1 MDAAANPEKT
11 GLSLALRMSYPLVK
25 NGRMKK
31 QKKTVLQSRES
42 GTMVL
47 GPEVIEDGLMGM
59 GRAIEAGG
67 PWTHPEM
74 ERIPEWRGADIR
86 ITSDF
91 ERNFNEPGY
100 FDHDLTVR
108 TRHAGPATW
117 FVFQMRDLFD
127 GWLDWGNKYGFYELL
142 AQAALEHLA
151 GNQPEPEDAKP
162 LLRAML
168 TRAFLMLEVAKEH
181 HVWPDDAMVVV
192 HSDDQEGNQYRK
204 HLEDPSFE
212 QGKNF
217 G

>member
-1 MDAAANPEKT
+1 MNKEK
-11 GLSLALRMSYPLVK
+11 K
-25 NGRMKK
+25 KMKK
-31 QKKTVLQSRES
+31 NKETKFKVK
-42 GTMVL
+42 
-47 GPEVIEDGLMGM
+47 GPEAIEDGLMDM

-91 ERNFNEPGY
+91 EMNYQAPGY

-108 TRHAGPATW
+108 TRHAGSATW

-127 GWLDWGNKYGFYELL
+127 GWLDYGNKYGFYEFL

-151 GNQPEPEDAKP
+151 GNQPESEDAKP

-181 HVWPDDAMVVV
+181 HVWPDDTMMVL
-192 HSDDQEGNQYRK
+192 HSQDAEGNQFRK
-204 HLEDPSFE
+204 NMEGPGFE
-212 QGKNF
+212 
-217 G
+217 

>member
-1 MDAAANPEKT
+1 M
-11 GLSLALRMSYPLVK
+11 
-25 NGRMKK
+25 MKK
-31 QKKTVLQSRES
+31 EKKMKKAKKQ
-42 GTMVL
+42 GTKVL
-47 GPEVIEDGLMGM
+47 GPEEIEDGLMAM
-59 GRAIEAGG
+59 GRVIEAGG

-74 ERIPEWRGADIR
+74 DRIPEWRGADIR

-91 ERNFNEPGY
+91 ESDFNEPGY

-117 FVFQMRDLFD
+117 FIFQMRDLFD

-181 HVWPDDAMVVV
+181 HVWPDDAMMVA
-192 HSDDQEGNQYRK
+192 HAQDEEGNQFRK
-204 HLEDPSFE
+204 HLEGSSFE
-212 QGKNF
+212 
-217 G
+217 

>member
-1 MDAAANPEKT
+1 MNKEKK
-11 GLSLALRMSYPLVK
+11 S
-25 NGRMKK
+25 MKK
-31 QKKTVLQSRES
+31 NKETKLKVT
-42 GTMVL
+42 
-47 GPEVIEDGLMGM
+47 GPEAIEDGLMDM

-74 ERIPEWRGADIR
+74 DRIPEWRGADIR

-91 ERNFNEPGY
+91 EKNYQEAGY

-117 FVFQMRDLFD
+117 FVFQMRDLFS
-127 GWLDWGNKYGFYELL
+127 GWLDYGNKYGFYELL

-151 GNQPEPEDAKP
+151 DTQPESEDAKP

-181 HVWPDDAMVVV
+181 HVWPDDAMIVL
-192 HSDDQEGNQYRK
+192 HSQDDEGNQVRMN
-204 HLEDPSFE
+204 LEGPSFE
-212 QGKNF
+212 
-217 G
+217 

>member
-1 MDAAANPEKT
+1 MNK
-11 GLSLALRMSYPLVK
+11 GK
-25 NGRMKK
+25 KKMKK
-31 QKKTVLQSRES
+31 NKETKFKVK
-42 GTMVL
+42 
-47 GPEVIEDGLMGM
+47 GPEAIEDGLMDM

-91 ERNFNEPGY
+91 EMNYQAPEY

-108 TRHAGPATW
+108 TRHAGSVTW

-127 GWLDWGNKYGFYELL
+127 GWLDGGNKYGFYELL

-151 GNQPEPEDAKP
+151 ANQPEPEDPRP

-181 HVWPDDAMVVV
+181 HVWPEDAVVVV
-192 HSDDQEGNQYRK
+192 HAQDQEGNQYRK
-204 HLEDPSFE
+204 HLEGPGFE
-212 QGKNF
+212 
-217 G
+217 

>member
-1 MDAAANPEKT
+1 MNKGKKE
-11 GLSLALRMSYPLVK
+11 
-25 NGRMKK
+25 MKK
-31 QKKTVLQSRES
+31 NMKTKFKVK
-42 GTMVL
+42 
-47 GPEVIEDGLMGM
+47 GPEAIEDGLMNM

-91 ERNFNEPGY
+91 KTDFNDPNY

-127 GWLDWGNKYGFYELL
+127 GWLDYGNKYGFYELL

-151 GNQPEPEDAKP
+151 PNQPESEDAKP

-168 TRAFLMLEVAKEH
+168 TRAFLMLEVAKEY
-181 HVWPDDAMVVV
+181 HVWPDDAMMVL
-192 HSDDQEGNQYRK
+192 HSQDDEGNQLRES
-204 HLEDPSFE
+204 LEGPSFE
-212 QGKNF
+212 
-217 G
+217 

>member
-1 MDAAANPEKT
+1 M
-11 GLSLALRMSYPLVK
+11 VK
-25 NGRMKK
+25 KENKMKK
-31 QKKTVLQSRES
+31 AKKQ
-42 GTMVL
+42 GTKVL
-47 GPEVIEDGLMGM
+47 GPEGIEDGLMGM

-74 ERIPEWRGADIR
+74 DRIPEWKGADIR

-91 ERNFNEPGY
+91 ERNFKEPGY

-117 FVFQMRDLFD
+117 FIFQMRDLFD

-151 GNQPEPEDAKP
+151 ANQPEPEDAKP

-168 TRAFLMLEVAKEH
+168 NRAFLMLEIAKEH
-181 HVWPDDAMVVV
+181 SVWPDDSMLVL
-192 HSDDQEGNQYRK
+192 HSHGEEGNQFRR
-204 HLEDPSFE
+204 HFDQE
-212 QGKNF
+212 QGWV
-217 G
+217 

>member
-1 MDAAANPEKT
+1 MKKERK
-11 GLSLALRMSYPLVK
+11 K
-25 NGRMKK
+25 NQAGK
-31 QKKTVLQSRES
+31 QKKFKVK
-42 GTMVL
+42 
-47 GPEVIEDGLMGM
+47 GPEAIEDGLMDM

-74 ERIPEWRGADIR
+74 KRIPEWRGADIR

-91 ERNFNEPGY
+91 KTDLVPIHRPRPIRSSRPAEGMRYAPEFNEANY

-127 GWLDWGNKYGFYELL
+127 GWLDYGNKYGFYELL

-151 GNQPEPEDAKP
+151 VDQPEPEDAKP

-181 HVWPDDAMVVV
+181 QVWPDDAMMVV
-192 HSDDQEGNQYRK
+192 HSQDEEGNQFRK
-204 HLEDPSFE
+204 NLEGPSFE
-212 QGKNF
+212 
-217 G
+217 

>member
-1 MDAAANPEKT
+1 MMNKGKKKMRKT
-11 GLSLALRMSYPLVK
+11 KETKFKVK
-25 NGRMKK
+25 
-31 QKKTVLQSRES
+31 
-42 GTMVL
+42 
-47 GPEVIEDGLMGM
+47 GPEAIEDGLMDM

-91 ERNFNEPGY
+91 EKDFNDPNY

-117 FVFQMRDLFD
+117 FIFQMRDLFD
-127 GWLDWGNKYGFYELL
+127 GWLDAGNKYGFYELL

-151 GNQPEPEDAKP
+151 DTQPESEDAKP

-181 HVWPDDAMVVV
+181 HVWPDDAIMVL
-192 HSDDQEGNQYRK
+192 HSQDDEGNQYRK
-204 HLEDPSFE
+204 NLEGPKYE
-212 QGKNF
+212 
-217 G
+217 

>member
-1 MDAAANPEKT
+1 
-11 GLSLALRMSYPLVK
+11 
-25 NGRMKK
+25 
-31 QKKTVLQSRES
+31 
-42 GTMVL
+42 MVL
-47 GPEVIEDGLMGM
+47 GPEAIEDGLMGM

-74 ERIPEWRGADIR
+74 NRIVLQSRESRTVEERGMPEGRGADIR

-117 FVFQMRDLFD
+117 FIFQMRDLFD

-151 GNQPEPEDAKP
+151 ASQPEPEDAKP

-192 HSDDQEGNQYRK
+192 HAQDQEGNQFRK
-204 HLEDPSFE
+204 HLEGPSFE

-217 G
+217 GCVS